1 MTKYRNRKSKLVN
14 DIFWIQKFS
23 KYLGKKTVTDVIKFI
38 LDDHIR
44 IGQLHPKS
52 SKAEGSEPRK

>member
-1 MTKYRNRKSKLVN
+1 MP
-14 DIFWIQKFS
+14 KFS

-52 SKAEGSEPRK
+52 SISKSSDGKKIVIKNDLFGLPKS